1 MAKLSVPDDIR
12 RYQVLLL
19 DNLSLHGIIPRLNE
33 EGLLTR
39 SEQEYLLNDTLRK
52 DTRVMKLTEFL
63 SEKGKTCI
71 PKFLKSLQSS
81 IRDNPGHADLF
92 EVMSKGQDPEPP
104 IEDGAIAVRR
114 RLIYSC
120 LLIK

>member
-12 RYQVLLL
+12 KYQILLI

-52 DTRVMKLTEFL
+52 DTRIMKLTEFL
-63 SEKGKTCI
+63 SEKGKKCI
-71 PKFLKSLQSS
+71 PKFLRSLQLS

-92 EVMSKGQDPEPP
+92 EEMSKGQHPEPP
-104 IEDGAIAVRR
+104 KPNEDDAIVVSSVT
-114 RLIYSC
+114 INK
-120 LLIK
+120 II